1 MIHTILYL
9 ASALIGVV
17 IGFVIAYRLISARLR
32 DRDLL
37 WSERIEALVKERLDE
52 EEGVLRRDAA
62 ERSGR
67 ALSGRVLERFSPLLR
82 DFPFDPHDAVWIG
95 HPVDFV
101 VFDGLSRDRQDAGLL
116 ERVVL
121 VEVKSGSGKLSKRQK
136 RVKKIVGEGRV
147 GWRLFHVQTQ
157 I

>member
-32 DRDLL
+32 DRDLM

-52 EEGVLRRDAA
+52 EEGALRRGAA

-67 ALSGRVLERFSPLLR
+67 ALSGRVLERFSSLMR

-95 HPVDFV
+95 HPVDFI
-101 VFDGLSRDRQDAGLL
+101 VFDGLSRDRQDAELL

-136 RVKKIVGEGRV
+136 RVKKIVDEGRV
-147 GWRLFHVQTQ
+147 EWRLFHVQTQ